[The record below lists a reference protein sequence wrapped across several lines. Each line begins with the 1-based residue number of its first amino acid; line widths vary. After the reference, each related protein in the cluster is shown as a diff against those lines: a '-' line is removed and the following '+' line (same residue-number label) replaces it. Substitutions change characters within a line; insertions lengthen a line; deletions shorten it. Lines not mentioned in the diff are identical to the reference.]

1 MLVKTLF
8 PHSNNFGAAFTK
20 AEGDE
25 YDLPDD
31 VAATLVEVGLVEAVA
46 TAPDDEPAI
55 IPLSPLPSSD
65 GAPNVT
71 LELDA
76 AALEQ
81 GFEAAQN
88 SIADQTDDAAGQD

>member
-8 PHSNNFGAAFTK
+8 PHNNNFGAAFTK

-55 IPLSPLPSSD
+55 IPLAQNRK
-65 GAPNVT
+65 GALVEDEVG
-71 LELDA
+71 LIE
-76 AALEQ
+76 ALAEEGETAEQ
-81 GFEAAQN
+81 G
-88 SIADQTDDAAGQD
+88 DGAAGQG